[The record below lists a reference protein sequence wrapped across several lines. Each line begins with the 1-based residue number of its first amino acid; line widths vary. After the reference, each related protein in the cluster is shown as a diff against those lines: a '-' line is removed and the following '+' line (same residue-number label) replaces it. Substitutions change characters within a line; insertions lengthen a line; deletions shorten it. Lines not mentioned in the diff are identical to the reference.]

1 MEGPIQ
7 FVSGFVDL
15 FLLRIILHLG
25 RHDKAGA
32 VYELPAIAAMVI
44 GWAAIFKSRKAT
56 KQSDRSSAAQT
67 WEKRTDPSQGR

>member
-1 MEGPIQ
+1 MQ

-56 KQSDRSSAAQT
+56 KQLDRSSAAQT

>member
-1 MEGPIQ
+1 MQ

-25 RHDKAGA
+25 RHDKASA

-44 GWAAIFKSRKAT
+44 GWAAVFKSRKAT

-67 WEKRTDPSQGR
+67 WEKRTDPSRGR

>member
-1 MEGPIQ
+1 MQ
-7 FVSGFVDL
+7 FVSGFVNL
-15 FLLRIILHLG
+15 FLLLIILHLG

-67 WEKRTDPSQGR
+67 WEKRTDPSRGR